1 VFQSIGSSMSRHIML
16 AQLLPPDVDDA
27 GDDEGD
33 DVGDDV
39 G

>member
-1 VFQSIGSSMSRHIML
+1 MSRHIML